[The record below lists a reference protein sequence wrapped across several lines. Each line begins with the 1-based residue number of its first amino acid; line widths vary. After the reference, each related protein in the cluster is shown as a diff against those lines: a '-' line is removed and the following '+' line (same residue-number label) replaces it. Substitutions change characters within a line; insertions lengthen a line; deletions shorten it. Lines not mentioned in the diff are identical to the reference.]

1 MAGDGAEGASFAVR
15 VGGFMSAEHNLVWAK
30 AFVAELL
37 GAQVAHAV
45 ICPGSRST
53 PLTLALLR
61 EKRLQSHVILDE
73 RVAGFF
79 ALGLSKAT
87 RCPVALVC
95 TSGSAGTHFFPA
107 IVEAFFSH
115 VPLFVITADRPW
127 ELHGFGAPQTMPQ
140 LGLYGRF
147 VCLSENIPAP
157 ADNKAALLHMRAV
170 LAKALAQATHKALP
184 AHMNFE
190 FREPLCS
197 TLTHNEWPVLP
208 PVPSFVHAEPSL
220 PLPALENVRLALN
233 AALRP
238 LIVVGNSP
246 PNLPFASAVFKLSE
260 KLYAPLLAETAS
272 NLRLKAPPH
281 ALLIASYDILLRDA
295 FFREQMQPDCVL
307 CLGGTLVSKQLQT
320 WLGALG
326 ARIFMFAEH
335 GAEAD
340 FQHVSEAVIQ
350 CNMAK
355 ACTHLAQHVASEVSA
370 ERRAY
375 AERFLRIE
383 KRAQQSLSVLLEHAF
398 CEPAIV
404 RRLMASLP
412 SGSHCLIASS
422 MPIRDAD
429 AFAAPSSK
437 EIHVHVNRGLNGI
450 DCLISTAQGI
460 AVATQRP
467 TYVLIGDLAFLHDI
481 GGWMRAKRLE
491 VPLGVVLINNG
502 GGGIFHFLPVAQQK
516 EEFEEAFVLPHDTPF
531 SKVAEL
537 VGANYFNPKTLSEF
551 SLALSE
557 AGEQK
562 LSLIEVCTCRHSN
575 VEVHQ
580 ALYEAV
586 SKSLKEFF

>member
-1 MAGDGAEGASFAVR
+1 
-15 VGGFMSAEHNLVWAK
+15 MSAEQNLFWAK

-37 GAQVAHAV
+37 CAQVAHAV

-87 RCPVALVC
+87 RSPVALLC

-115 VPLFVITADRPW
+115 VPLFIVTADRPW

-170 LAKALAQATHKALP
+170 VAKALADAQHKALP

-190 FREPLCS
+190 FREPLCA
-197 TLTHNEWPVLP
+197 TLAHNEWPTLP
-208 PVPSFVHAEPSL
+208 PVPSFVHAESSL
-220 PLPALENVRLALN
+220 PLRTLENVRSALN

-246 PNLPFASAVFKLSE
+246 PNLPFASAVLKLSE
-260 KLYAPLLAETAS
+260 KLCAPLLAEAAS
-272 NLRLKAPPH
+272 NLRLKAPSNAP
-281 ALLIASYDILLRDA
+281 LIASYDILLRDEV
-295 FFREQMQPDCVL
+295 FREQMKPDCVL
-307 CLGGTLVSKQLQT
+307 CFGKTPVSKQVQT
-320 WLGALG
+320 WLGDSG
-326 ARIFMFAEH
+326 ARIFMLAEH
-335 GAEAD
+335 GAEVD
-340 FQHVSEAVIQ
+340 FQHVAEAVIQ
-350 CNMAK
+350 CNMAE
-355 ACTHLAQHVASEVSA
+355 ACSHLEQHVAGEVSA
-370 ERRAY
+370 ERKAY
-375 AERFLRIE
+375 AERFSRIE
-383 KRAQQSLSVLLEHAF
+383 KRAQQTLSALLENAW
-398 CEPAIV
+398 CEPAIARKLV
-404 RRLMASLP
+404 ASLP
-412 SGSHCLIASS
+412 SGSNCFIANS
-422 MPIRDAD
+422 MPIRDVD

-450 DCLISTAQGI
+450 DGLISTAQGI

-481 GGWMRAKRLE
+481 GGWMMAKRLK
-491 VPLGVVLINNG
+491 VPLVVVLINNG

-537 VGANYFNPKTLSEF
+537 AGANYFNPKTLSEF
-551 SLALSE
+551 SSALSWV
-557 AGEQK
+557 GERK
-562 LSLIEVCTCRHSN
+562 LSLIEVCTHRHSN

-586 SKSLKEFF
+586 SKSIKEFF